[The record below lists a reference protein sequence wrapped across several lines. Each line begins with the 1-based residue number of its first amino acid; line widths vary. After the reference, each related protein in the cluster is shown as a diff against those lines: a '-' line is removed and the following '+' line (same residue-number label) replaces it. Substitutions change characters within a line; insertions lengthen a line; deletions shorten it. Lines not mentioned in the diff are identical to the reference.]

1 MTTSMNETQDALRFP
16 AGFLWGTATSS
27 HQVEGENTNNQWWAF
42 EQQHGKIWRGERSG
56 LACDWWRNA
65 EVDFDLMQ
73 QLGLNAHRMSVE
85 WSRIEPEPGRFD
97 STAID
102 RYREMLDGL
111 RRRGMEP
118 MVTLHHFTNPLWL
131 ERIGG
136 WEKGEV
142 VPYFQR
148 YVRHV
153 VQALGDLCNLWVTIN
168 EPLVYVAQ
176 GWVRGIWPPEKTN
189 LFLALRVFRHMLQ
202 AHGAAYQT
210 IHAVQPDAQV
220 GYAMPVRVF
229 SPSNPASWLDR
240 KAAGLK
246 RYIAEH
252 VWLMGSIDGRIRF
265 PLGLNE
271 YHRTLED
278 SADFIGINFYTRDL
292 VRFRL
297 DPRLLFGEEHYHP
310 EGEYS
315 DSGWRGVYSEYA
327 PQALNQI
334 VQEVNALHKPIYITE
349 NGLPDQDDDQRPRWL
364 LGHLY
369 ELYRAI
375 QDGCDVRGYFHWTF
389 TDNFEWSEGWGLRF
403 GLVELDPET
412 QERRLRP
419 SAVMFSEI
427 ARSNAI
433 SRALVARYAPELS
446 PLLFPAEEGAKSH

>member
-1 MTTSMNETQDALRFP
+1 MSKTHENLQFP
-16 AGFLWGTATSS
+16 EGFLWGTATSS
-27 HQVEGENTNNQWWAF
+27 HQVEGENTNNQWWEF
-42 EQQHGKIWRGERSG
+42 EQRPGKIWRGERSG
-56 LACDWWRNA
+56 LACGWWRNA

-73 QLGLNAHRMSVE
+73 ALGLNAHRMSVE

-97 STAID
+97 HAAID

-111 RRRGMEP
+111 QRRGMRP

-131 ERIGG
+131 ERRGG
-136 WEKGEV
+136 WEKAEV
-142 VPYFQR
+142 IPYFQR
-148 YVRHV
+148 YVRYV

-176 GWVRGIWPPEKTN
+176 GWIRGIWPPEKTN

-202 AHGAAYQT
+202 AHGVAYQT
-210 IHAVQPDAQV
+210 IHAVQPNACV

-252 VWLMGSIDGRIRF
+252 VWLMGTVDGRMRV

-297 DPRLLFGEEHYHP
+297 DPRTLFGEEHYHP
-310 EGEYS
+310 MGEYS
-315 DSGWRGVYSEYA
+315 DSGWRGVYSEYV

-334 VQEVNALHKPIYITE
+334 VHEVNIFRKPIYITE
-349 NGLPDQDDDQRPRWL
+349 NGLPDHDDDQRPRWL

-375 QDGCDVRGYFHWTF
+375 QAGCDVRGYFHWTF

-403 GLVELDPET
+403 GLVELDPKT
-412 QERRLRP
+412 QERRPRP
-419 SAVMFSEI
+419 SAAMFSEI

-433 SRALVARYAPELS
+433 SRSLVARYAPTLL
-446 PLLFPAEEGAKSH
+446 PTLFPEQEPMKEH

>member
-1 MTTSMNETQDALRFP
+1 MNETQDSLRFP

-73 QLGLNAHRMSVE
+73 QLGLNAHRMSLE

-131 ERIGG
+131 EHGGG
-136 WEKGEV
+136 WERGEV
-142 VPYFQR
+142 LPYFQR
-148 YVRHV
+148 YVRYV
-153 VQALGDLCNLWVTIN
+153 AQALGDLCRLWVTIN
-168 EPLVYVAQ
+168 EPLVYAVQ
-176 GWVRGIWPPEKTN
+176 GWMRGIWPPEKTN
-189 LFLALRVFRHMLQ
+189 LLLALRVFRHMLQ
-202 AHGAAYQT
+202 AHGIAYQT
-210 IHAVQPDAQV
+210 IHAVRPDACV

-252 VWLMGSIDGRIRF
+252 VWLMGSIDGKIRF

-278 SADFIGINFYTRDL
+278 SVDFIGINFYTRDL
-292 VRFRL
+292 VRFHP
-297 DPRLLFGEEHYHP
+297 DPRLFFGKEHYHP

-327 PQALNQI
+327 PQVLNQI
-334 VQEVNALHKPIYITE
+334 VHEVNVFHKPIFITE
-349 NGLPDQDDDQRPRWL
+349 NGLPDRDDDQRPRWL

-375 QDGCDVRGYFHWTF
+375 RDGCDVRGYFHWTF

-403 GLVELDPET
+403 GLVELNPET

-419 SAVMFSEI
+419 SAAMFSEI
-427 ARSNAI
+427 VRSNAI

-446 PLLFPAEEGAKSH
+446 PLLFPAEESAKSH

>member
-1 MTTSMNETQDALRFP
+1 MNETQERLQFP
-16 AGFLWGTATSS
+16 EGFLWGTATSS
-27 HQVEGENTNNQWWAF
+27 HQVEGENTNNQWWEF
-42 EQQHGKIWRGERSG
+42 EQQPGKIWHGQRSG

-73 QLGLNAHRMSVE
+73 KLGLNTHRMSVE

-97 STAID
+97 HAAID

-111 RRRGMEP
+111 QRRGMKP

-131 ERIGG
+131 ERRGG
-136 WEKGEV
+136 WEKAEV
-142 VPYFQR
+142 IPYFQR
-148 YVRHV
+148 YVRYV
-153 VQALGDLCNLWVTIN
+153 VQALGDLCNLWATIN

-176 GWVRGIWPPEKTN
+176 GWVRGIWPPEKNN
-189 LFLALRVFRHMLQ
+189 LLVALRVFRHMLQ

-210 IHAVQPDAQV
+210 IHAVQPDACV

-229 SPSNPASWLDR
+229 SPSNPSSWLDR
-240 KAAGLK
+240 KAAELK

-252 VWLMGSIDGRIRF
+252 VWIMGTIDGRVRF

-292 VRFRL
+292 VRFRP
-297 DPRLLFGEEHYHP
+297 DPRILFGEEHYHP

-334 VQEVNALHKPIYITE
+334 VHEVNVFHKPIYITE

-364 LGHLY
+364 LGHLH

-419 SAVMFSEI
+419 SAAMFSEI

-433 SRALVARYAPELS
+433 SRSLVAHYAPTLL
-446 PLLFPAEEGAKSH
+446 PALFPGKENTKNH